1 MLLRV
6 KNLDL
11 KSGGKPVVVLNVE
24 DLKELGSTIPSRIKL
39 THKEKSYIA
48 IPNVTEELVKKGEIG
63 IYFEFSQVLNAL
75 DGEEVIV
82 EATEYPQS
90 LLFIKKKLKG
100 RKLEE
105 KEFYEIVK
113 DVVEGKLTEGEIT
126 AFVVGLHAFGLS
138 LEEAAALSRA
148 MVETGKKLELNEK
161 IVLDKHSIGGGI
173 GDKTSML
180 LVPIIAS
187 LGYKIPKTSSRAITS
202 PAGTADKVETF
213 MPVNLSIEEM
223 KDVVKKTN
231 GCLVWGGSL
240 HLAPADDIFIK
251 VEYPLEIDP
260 LLFPSIMA
268 KKIAVGA
275 TKLVIDIPTG
285 RGAKI
290 KTIGDAQILAKD
302 FIKLG
307 SYLGIETRVAITYG
321 EQPIGYNIGAG
332 LEAREALE
340 ILFEGKIVED
350 QIDKVVNI
358 AGILLEMVGVSNG
371 KDIALQVLKSGK
383 AGEKMRE
390 IIEAQGGD
398 PNIKPENILYGRFS
412 YDVIAEKD
420 GYILWID
427 NGGIAS
433 VARAAGSPQDKG
445 AGIRLYKKVG
455 DAIKNGEKIMTIFS
469 NSETK
474 LSNAIKILQEETVV
488 GYGGKREMLIQKI
501 SDSEIAKKRFILER

>member
-1 MLLRV
+1 MLLKV

-11 KSGGKPVVVLNVE
+11 KSGGKPVVILNKE
-24 DLKELGSTIPSRIKL
+24 DLNELGTSLPPRVRIRY
-39 THKEKSYIA
+39 KEKSYIA
-48 IPNVTEELVKKGEIG
+48 IPNLTEAIVKKGEIG
-63 IYFEFSQVLNAL
+63 IYFELSKILGAK
-75 DGEEVIV
+75 DGEEINVDI
-82 EATEYPQS
+82 AEYPKS
-90 LLFIKKKLKG
+90 LSFIKKKLRG
-100 RKLEE
+100 RKLEYE
-105 KEFYEIVK
+105 EFYEIVR
-113 DVVEGKLTEGEIT
+113 DTVEGKLTDGEIT
-126 AFVVGLHAFGLS
+126 SFVVALHAFGLS
-138 LEEAAALSRA
+138 LEEAASLSRA
-148 MVETGKKLELNEK
+148 MVETGEKLNLEEK
-161 IVLDKHSIGGGI
+161 IILDKHSIGGGI
-173 GDKTSML
+173 GDKTSII

-223 KDVVKKTN
+223 KNVVKKTN

-240 HLAPADDIFIK
+240 HLAPADDIFIR

-268 KKIAVGA
+268 KKMAVGA
-275 TKLVIDIPTG
+275 NKLVIDIPTG

-321 EQPIGYNIGAG
+321 EQPIGFNVGAG

-340 ILFEGKIVED
+340 ILFEKKFVED
-350 QIDKVVNI
+350 QIDKVINI
-358 AGILLEMVGVSNG
+358 AGILLEIVGIENG
-371 KDIALQVLKSGK
+371 KEIALDILKSGK
-383 AGEKMRE
+383 AERKMRE
-390 IIEAQGGD
+390 IIEAQGGN
-398 PNIKPENILYGRFS
+398 PNIKPEDIPYGKFS
-412 YDVIAEKD
+412 YDLISDKE
-420 GYILWID
+420 GFILWID

-433 VARAAGSPQDKG
+433 VAREAGSPQDKG
-445 AGIRLYKKVG
+445 AGIKLYKKVG
-455 DAIKNGEKIMTIFS
+455 DKVKKGEKIATIFS

-474 LSNAIKILQEETVV
+474 LSNAIKILQEETVI

-501 SDSEIAKKRFILER
+501 SDSEFAKKRFILDR